1 MTIEKRKYPRVRIF
15 NVISYV
21 GYDAN
26 DDMLEQ
32 NIGVAID
39 ISQSGLLIETA
50 EKVESEHLSLVA
62 STQNDKLI
70 EIEARV
76 AHCRKMD
83 SGKYQMGITLQGSQ
97 EDNIR
102 FVKELIRA
110 FYYRQKN
117 MSNSIPGTRQ
127 PNSVRGV

>member
-39 ISQSGLLIETA
+39 ISQSGLLIEAA
-50 EKVESEHLSLVA
+50 EKVESEYLSLVA

-76 AHCRKMD
+76 AHCREMD

-102 FVKELIRA
+102 FVKELIRS
-110 FYYRQKN
+110 FYYRHKN
-117 MSNSIPGTRQ
+117 MSNSIPGT
-127 PNSVRGV
+127 

>member
-117 MSNSIPGTRQ
+117 MSSSIPRT
-127 PNSVRGV
+127 

>member
-1 MTIEKRKYPRVRIF
+1 MTIERRKYPRVRIF

-117 MSNSIPGTRQ
+117 MSSSIPRT
-127 PNSVRGV
+127 